1 MKMLYSFV
9 SILKFILIFLR
20 VKKLGWNII
29 ELTRSFLI
37 VVGTNVAYENDPLE
51 FLPYESLR
59 MSN

>member
-9 SILKFILIFLR
+9 SILMVILIFLR

-37 VVGTNVAYENDPLE
+37 VVGTNVADENDPLE